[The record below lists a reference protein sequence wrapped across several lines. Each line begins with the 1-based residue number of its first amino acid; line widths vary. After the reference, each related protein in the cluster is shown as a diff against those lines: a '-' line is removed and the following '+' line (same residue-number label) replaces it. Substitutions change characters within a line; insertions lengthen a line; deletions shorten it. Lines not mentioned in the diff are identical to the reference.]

1 MSQQELRIII
11 LTLLAISVV
20 LFIVSTL
27 ICRRSPKDEYG
38 DPSSR
43 VFKTIY
49 KLFFLFFVLFIVF
62 LFIWLLPLI
71 IGMKSFFK

>member
-1 MSQQELRIII
+1 MSQLELGILI
-11 LTLLAISVV
+11 LTLFVISVV
-20 LFIVSTL
+20 LFIISVF